1 MSSDFERMLLLNIED
16 LFFCVGVCVCV
27 CMLPSSSDT
36 CDNIIT

>member
-27 CMLPSSSDT
+27 CVCVCVHVAL
-36 CDNIIT
+36 

>member
-27 CMLPSSSDT
+27 CVCACCPLVLIHVT
-36 CDNIIT
+36 T